1 MRSHFS
7 TLVLSFFFS
16 SLIAAGC
23 VVSAPDVPEG
33 SDQSLIKGRE
43 VWTTFCASCHG
54 PSGSG
59 GRGPSLKE
67 IENNYPS
74 LPDISMII
82 SEGRNGMPSFKDTL
96 DQEEIKSVT
105 RYIQEVL

>member
-33 SDQSLIKGRE
+33 SDQSLIQGRE
-43 VWTTFCASCHG
+43 VWTTFCTSCHG

-67 IENNYPS
+67 IENKYPS

-82 SEGRNGMPSFKDTL
+82 SEGRNGMPSFKDIL
-96 DQEEIKSVT
+96 DQEEIKSVA